1 MRELRGKVAVVTGAG
16 HGIGRETALALAA
29 RGCRLAIC
37 DINEETLE
45 AVRDELSAGGATVT
59 GHRVDVSDP
68 EQMASFA
75 SEVIDAHGEAHILV
89 NNAGVT
95 VFASFEEHSL
105 EDLEWILGVNL
116 WGVLYGCKFFLPHLK
131 AAGEGHI
138 VNLSSVFGI
147 IAPPLQTSYV
157 ATKFAVRGFSESLRA
172 ELAEHHIGVT
182 SVHPGAIQTNIVRD
196 ARLVTDTH
204 AALRNTTQR
213 LFDRLGTTPEVVAA
227 RVVKAIEQNSPRVL
241 ITREAHVAD
250 ALKRL
255 MPATTD
261 GIVARVF
268 KRIGPPQRS
277 R

>member
-1 MRELRGKVAVVTGAG
+1 MELEGKVAVVTGAG
-16 HGIGRETALALAA
+16 DGIGRETALALADK
-29 RGCRLAIC
+29 GCRLAIC
-37 DINEETLE
+37 DVNESALQ
-45 AVRDELSAGGATVT
+45 AVRRELQTRAPTVT
-59 GHRVDVSDP
+59 AHVVDVSNRAEV
-68 EQMASFA
+68 EQFA
-75 SEVIDAHGEAHILV
+75 ADVAQAHGEVHVLI

-95 VFASFEEHSL
+95 VYASFEEHQV

-116 WGVLYGCKFFLPHLK
+116 WGVLYGCKYFLPHLR

-172 ELAEHHIGVT
+172 ELADANIGVT
-182 SVHPGAIQTNIVRD
+182 SVHPGAIKTSIIQN

-204 AALRNTTQR
+204 AELRDASQR
-213 LFDRLGTTPEVVAA
+213 LFDRLGTSPDVVAA
-227 RVVKAIEQNSPRVL
+227 RVVKAIEYNSPRVL
-241 ITREAHVAD
+241 ITKEARVAD

-268 KRIGPPQRS
+268 KRVTPS
-277 R
+277 K

>member
-1 MRELRGKVAVVTGAG
+1 MRSLSGKVAVVTGAG
-16 HGIGRETALALAA
+16 HGIGRETAMALAN

-37 DINEETLE
+37 DNNEAALEQVRHELET
-45 AVRDELSAGGATVT
+45 AGATVSA
-59 GHRVDVSDP
+59 HAVDVSDRAQV
-68 EQMASFA
+68 ERFA
-75 SEVIDAHGEAHILV
+75 ADVIDVHGEAHILI

-95 VFASFEEHSL
+95 VYASFEEHDI

-116 WGVLYGCKFFLPHLK
+116 WGVIYGCKYFLPHLK
-131 AAGEGHI
+131 ASGEGHI

-157 ATKFAVRGFSESLRA
+157 ASKFAVRGFSESLRA
-172 ELAEHHIGVT
+172 ELADDNVGVT
-182 SVHPGAIQTNIVRD
+182 SVHPGAIKTNIIQN

-204 AALRNTTQR
+204 AELRDSTQR
-213 LFDRLGTTPEVVAA
+213 LFDRLGTTPDVVAA
-227 RVVKAIEQNSPRVL
+227 RVVKAIEYNSPRVL
-241 ITREAHVAD
+241 ITKEARVAD

-268 KRIGPPQRS
+268 KRVTPTK
-277 R
+277 

>member
-1 MRELRGKVAVVTGAG
+1 MRNLEGKVAVVTGAG
-16 HGIGRETALALAA
+16 HGIGRETALALADK
-29 RGCRLAIC
+29 GCRLAIC
-37 DINEETLE
+37 DVNQEALDTLHRELET
-45 AVRDELSAGGATVT
+45 GGTTVT
-59 GHRVDVSDP
+59 AHRVDVSDRAQMEAFAP
-68 EQMASFA
+68 E
-75 SEVIDAHGEAHILV
+75 VVDAHGEVHILV

-95 VFASFEEHSL
+95 VYASFEEHSI

-116 WGVLYGCKFFLPHLK
+116 WGVIYGCKFFLPHLK

-172 ELAEHHIGVT
+172 ELADENIGVT
-182 SVHPGAIQTNIVRD
+182 SVHPGAIKTNIVRN

-204 AALRNTTQR
+204 KELRDSTQR
-213 LFDRLGTTPEVVAA
+213 LFDRLGTTPDVVGA
-227 RVVKAIEQNSPRVL
+227 RIVKAIEYNSPRVL
-241 ITREAHVAD
+241 ITKEARMAD

-268 KRIGPPQRS
+268 KRIS
-277 R
+277 TE

>member
-1 MRELRGKVAVVTGAG
+1 MRELRGKVAVITGAG
-16 HGIGRETALALAA
+16 HGIGKETALALAA

-45 AVRDELSAGGATVT
+45 AARHELAAGGATVT
-59 GHRVDVSDP
+59 AHRVDVSDP
-68 EQMASFA
+68 EQVESFA
-75 SEVIDAHGEAHILV
+75 SEVIDAHGEAHVLV

-95 VFASFEEHSL
+95 VFASFEEHSI

-204 AALRNTTQR
+204 SELRNSTQR

>member
-1 MRELRGKVAVVTGAG
+1 
-16 HGIGRETALALAA
+16 
-29 RGCRLAIC
+29 
-37 DINEETLE
+37 
-45 AVRDELSAGGATVT
+45 
-59 GHRVDVSDP
+59 
-68 EQMASFA
+68 
-75 SEVIDAHGEAHILV
+75 V

-95 VFASFEEHSL
+95 VFASFEEHSI

-172 ELAEHHIGVT
+172 ELAEYRIGVT

-204 AALRNTTQR
+204 SELRNSTQR

>member
-1 MRELRGKVAVVTGAG
+1 MRRMRELEGKVAVVTGAG
-16 HGIGRETALALAA
+16 HGIGRETALALGEK
-29 RGCRLAIC
+29 GCRLAVC
-37 DINEETLE
+37 DNDEGALE
-45 AVRDELSAGGATVT
+45 AVRHELVERGATVSA
-59 GHRVDVSDP
+59 HLVDVSSR
-68 EQMASFA
+68 EQMQRFA
-75 SEVIDAHGEAHILV
+75 DVVVETHGAAHVLV

-95 VFASFEEHSL
+95 VYASFEEHSV

-131 AAGEGHI
+131 SAGEGHI

-157 ATKFAVRGFSESLRA
+157 ASKFAVRGFSESLRT
-172 ELAEHHIGVT
+172 ELASSNIGVT
-182 SVHPGAIQTNIVRD
+182 SVHPGAIKTNIIQN

-204 AALRNTTQR
+204 TALRDSTQR
-213 LFDRLGTTPEVVAA
+213 LFDRLGTSPDVVAA
-227 RVVKAIEQNSPRVL
+227 RVVKAIEYNSPRVL

-255 MPATTD
+255 MPATAD

-268 KRIGPPQRS
+268 KRVTPK
-277 R
+277 